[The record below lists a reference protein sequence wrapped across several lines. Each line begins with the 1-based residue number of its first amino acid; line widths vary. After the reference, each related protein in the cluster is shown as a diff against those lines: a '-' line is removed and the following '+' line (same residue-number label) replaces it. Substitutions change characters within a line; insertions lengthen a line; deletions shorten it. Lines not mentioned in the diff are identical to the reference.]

1 MYPNI
6 AADKDVCAFSGLSCS
21 VLQKSSQ
28 IDLYFDWC
36 THPLQDAVVFEQ
48 IRCKFLPVQ
57 GQPSHDKNKFSL
69 LRSITLIL
77 QASPTSTHCLPPIKV
92 TPKRDAH
99 SQVSNA
105 DFLFSLRQPE
115 LPIFEYS
122 Y

>member
-57 GQPSHDKNKFSL
+57 GQPSHDENKFPL
-69 LRSITLIL
+69 LRSITLML
-77 QASPTSTHCLPPIKV
+77 RASPTSTACFLERLPPKEMHIHK
-92 TPKRDAH
+92 
-99 SQVSNA
+99 
-105 DFLFSLRQPE
+105 FLMLISFL
-115 LPIFEYS
+115 L
-122 Y
+122 